1 MERLNT
7 CLPGDSGDTRLLN
20 DIEAQRVII
29 AAVMN
34 SGWSGSKILLPVL
47 PVSST
52 YAYITLGFAKRA
64 GLMLRVG
71 RMVKEATGPTR
82 GGAFLGASSEHKK
95 RLNQRQ
101 GP

>member
-34 SGWSGSKILLPVL
+34 SGWSGSKTCCRCSPSRPRTRTSRLVCKKGRALCSELAAWSRTLPGRR
-47 PVSST
+47 
-52 YAYITLGFAKRA
+52 LGVPFSAR
-64 GLMLRVG
+64 R
-71 RMVKEATGPTR
+71 PNTR
-82 GGAFLGASSEHKK
+82 NG
-95 RLNQRQ
+95 
-101 GP
+101 